1 MPVFVLVSFSVTP
14 LIHRQMEFGFS
25 EGGVFSVFK
34 FMKLYEGFKKC
45 VIFPKRSHDQHDL

>member
-1 MPVFVLVSFSVTP
+1 MHVFVLVSFSVTP
-14 LIHRQMEFGFS
+14 LIHRQMGFVFS